1 MANDVKNLSQA
12 MQREVLSYE
21 SWLTATSGFRF
32 EKFNRQSMLPTVSV
46 YGNHKLK
53 VDAVLV
59 VGDNLRAA
67 AEATDFLLHHKKMRG
82 SYPEIICAPGF
93 SIPAAIDF
101 GYPAEWWLKVIML
114 CLGIPKELLK
124 QHKLCFDRRDP
135 CWNLTEFFAE
145 RRKIK
150 TVVVF
155 SSRGYS
161 MTVAQEL
168 YQQIPRINWVF
179 FDNPMVQLEDRIFDT
194 ENISSGGLGID
205 LLIGGMAHVW
215 QDWGSFRYPLSS
227 ETRRNAPKKLP
238 VKNLVHRGYVL
249 GLESGRD
256 WDFFEEDAVKHLE
269 TIMLRR
275 RELVAGDKIRSRIG
289 AQVRKLIGQFTASE

>member
-32 EKFNRQSMLPTVSV
+32 EKFNRQSELPTVSV
-46 YGNHKLK
+46 YGSHKLK
-53 VDAVLV
+53 IDAVLV

-168 YQQIPRINWVF
+168 YQRIPRINWVF

-194 ENISSGGLGID
+194 ENISSGGFGID
-205 LLIGGMAHVW
+205 LLIGGMVHVW
-215 QDWGSFRYPLSS
+215 QDWESFRYPLSS

-275 RELVAGDKIRSRIG
+275 RELVAGDKIRRRIG

>member
-82 SYPEIICAPGF
+82 CYPEIICAPGF

-168 YQQIPRINWVF
+168 YQRIPRINWVF

-275 RELVAGDKIRSRIG
+275 RELVTGDKIRSRICG
-289 AQVRKLIGQFTASE
+289 QVRKLIGQFAASV

>member
-32 EKFNRQSMLPTVSV
+32 EKFNRQSELPTVSV
-46 YGNHKLK
+46 YGSHKLK
-53 VDAVLV
+53 IDAVLV

-114 CLGIPKELLK
+114 YLGIPKELLK
-124 QHKLCFDRRDP
+124 QHDLRFDRRDP

-145 RRKIK
+145 KRKIK

-168 YQQIPRINWVF
+168 YQRIPRINWVF

-194 ENISSGGLGID
+194 ENICSGGLGVD
-205 LLIGGMAHVW
+205 LLVGGMVHVW

-227 ETRRNAPKKLP
+227 ETRHNAPKKLL
-238 VKNLVHRGYVL
+238 VKNLVHCGYVL

-256 WDFFEEDAVKHLE
+256 WDFLEEDAVKHIE

-275 RELVAGDKIRSRIG
+275 NELATGDKIRSRIG
-289 AQVRKLIGQFTASE
+289 GQVRKLISQFVASV

>member
-135 CWNLTEFFAE
+135 CRNLTEFFAE

-168 YQQIPRINWVF
+168 YQRIPRINWVF

-275 RELVAGDKIRSRIG
+275 RELVAGDKIRRRIG